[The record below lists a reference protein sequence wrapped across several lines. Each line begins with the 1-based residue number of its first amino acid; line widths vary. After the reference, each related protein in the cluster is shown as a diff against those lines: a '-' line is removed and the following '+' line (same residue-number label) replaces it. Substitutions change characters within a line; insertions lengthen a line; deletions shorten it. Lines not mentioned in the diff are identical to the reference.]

1 MSRNRGCDVTFLSVS
16 EEGEIDLAE
25 LEAAI
30 RPDTAIISVMWANNE
45 TGVVY
50 PIDEIAEIAR
60 RKRVLF
66 HTDAVQAVGKVPL
79 KLAERGISFL
89 SLSAHK
95 FHGPKGIGALYVNR
109 NVRFSPMI
117 FGGSQEDKRRGGT
130 ENVASIVG
138 LGKAAELALA
148 SRRTR
153 PGAHSQIARSFRIG
167 IVGKSSRRSC
177 QRQSAQSFG

>member
-1 MSRNRGCDVTFLSVS
+1 MECDVTFLGVNG
-16 EEGEIDLAE
+16 EGELDLAE
-25 LEAAI
+25 LEEAI

-45 TGVVY
+45 TGVVH
-50 PIDEIAEIAR
+50 PVDEVAEIAR
-60 RKRVLF
+60 RKNVLF

-79 KLAERGISFL
+79 KLGERGISFL

-117 FGGSQEDKRRGGT
+117 FGGSQENKRRGGT

-138 LGKAAELALA
+138 LGKAAELARCRA
-148 SRRTR
+148 EQR
-153 PGAHSQIARSFRIG
+153 PGSDSQIARSL
-167 IVGKSSRRSC
+167 
-177 QRQSAQSFG
+177 